1 MLKNRKK
8 IKIVDF
14 LKYLSPFNHSVKKYF
29 LNIFFSFN
37 QIKKCKR
44 RKL

>member
-8 IKIVDF
+8 IKIIDF
-14 LKYLSPFNHSVKKYF
+14 LKYLSPFKKLVKKYF

-37 QIKKCKR
+37 QIKNVKGE
-44 RKL
+44 KL

>member
-8 IKIVDF
+8 IKIIDF
-14 LKYLSPFNHSVKKYF
+14 LKYLSPFNHRVKKYF